1 MRDFRDAKAM
11 AQTLREGLKSKSV
24 SLTHSESL
32 ELVARM
38 LGLHDWNELSAKIQ
52 FKIQSES
59 QPPVAKPAT
68 NIAASARPMAA
79 RADLPVVPMR
89 DIVLLPQMIVPLFI
103 GREATIRALAHAM
116 AEDRRILAVTQRRAA
131 DDLATPSALYG
142 VGTIASVIDLVTL
155 GDGTLKVLAKCLK
168 RAAILQWAEG
178 PFLTAAV
185 GPIEET
191 RGKDEEALALARAV
205 REQLMAQRKIGILSS
220 LHDHLWDIEE
230 PGLLADAVA
239 SQLRGNIR
247 QKQDILEAADVIT
260 RLQKV
265 LALMQTDQQAA

>member
-11 AQTLREGLKSKSV
+11 AQTLREALKTKSV

-32 ELVARM
+32 ELVAKM
-38 LGLHDWNELSAKIQ
+38 LGLHEWNELSAKIQ
-52 FKIQSES
+52 SANP
-59 QPPVAKPAT
+59 PPVGKPST
-68 NIAASARPMAA
+68 SIPASDAPLVT

-89 DIVLLPQMIVPLFI
+89 DIVLLPQMIVPLFV
-103 GREATIRALAHAM
+103 GRDRTIRALEHAM
-116 AEDRRILAVTQRRAA
+116 AEDRRILAVTQRRAE
-131 DDLATPSALYG
+131 DDFPAPSALYG
-142 VGTIASVIDLVTL
+142 VGTIASVIDLVKL

-168 RAAILQWAEG
+168 RAAIVQWAES
-178 PFLTAAV
+178 PFLAAAV

-191 RGKDEEALALARAV
+191 RGNDEEALALARAV
-205 REQLMAQRKIGILSS
+205 REKLMAHRKIGILSS
-220 LHDHLWDIEE
+220 LYDRLSDIEE

-239 SQLRGNIR
+239 SHLTSKIE
-247 QKQDILEAADVIT
+247 QKQEILEAADVIT